1 MCKVFKRVHT
11 RMMLPKGK
19 SKVTLKIGFIGAGWI
34 ANWHLEHLSKIKGT
48 KVACLYDVN
57 KERVEAASKKW
68 KAKSYTDYKRMLK
81 EEDLDVLYICT
92 PPFAHG
98 DVEISAAEKGI
109 HLFIEKPIGLS
120 LKKAKE
126 IEISIMKNKIITSV
140 GYQRRYE
147 DTVDKIRSILKKN
160 TPGLFMGYWMEGM
173 PPVDW
178 WRRKEGSGGQM
189 IEQTTHIFDLA
200 RYFFGEVEKVFAVE
214 RKGLIE
220 NVENYNIEDASSVT
234 LVFESG
240 LVGTIYSACFLS
252 CGEKVGMSI
261 YFKDRVIEYDG
272 GIKITEPNQEV
283 KISSSIDAGLIED
296 QVFIEAVK
304 TKDASRI
311 RSTYSDALKTL
322 ALTLAA
328 DESMRTGRVVEI
340 K

>member
-1 MCKVFKRVHT
+1 M
-11 RMMLPKGK
+11 
-19 SKVTLKIGFIGAGWI
+19 TLRIGFVGSGWI
-34 ANWHLEHLSKIKGT
+34 ANWHLEHLSKIEGT
-48 KVACLYDVN
+48 KIVSLCDIN
-57 KERVEAASKKW
+57 KERVKAAAIKW
-68 KAKSYTDYKRMLK
+68 EAKSYTDYEKMLD
-81 EEDLDVLYICT
+81 EQELDALYICT

-98 DVEISAAEKGI
+98 QVEISAAERGI
-109 HLFIEKPIGLS
+109 HLFVEKPIGLS

-126 IEISIMKNKIITSV
+126 IEVAITKNKIISSV

-147 DTVDKIRSILKKN
+147 DTVDKICSILKEK
-160 TPGLFMGYWMEGM
+160 TPGLFMGYFMGGM
-173 PPVDW
+173 PSVDW
-178 WRRKEGSGGQM
+178 WRRKERSGGQL

-200 RYFFGEVEKVFAVE
+200 RYLFGKVEKLFAVE
-214 RKGLIE
+214 RRGLIE
-220 NVENYNIEDASSVT
+220 DVKNYNIEDASSVT

-240 LVGTIYSACFLS
+240 LMGTIYSACFLS

-261 YFKDRVIEYDG
+261 YLKDRVIEYDG
-272 GIKITEPNQEV
+272 GIKIIKQNQEV
-283 KISSSIDAGLIED
+283 KISSSVDAGLIED
-296 QVFIEAVK
+296 EVFIEAVK

>member
-1 MCKVFKRVHT
+1 M
-11 RMMLPKGK
+11 
-19 SKVTLKIGFIGAGWI
+19 TLRIGFVGAGGI
-34 ANWHLEHLSKIKGT
+34 ANWHLEHLSKIEGT
-48 KVACLYDVN
+48 KIVSLCDVN
-57 KERVEAASKKW
+57 KKRVEAGAKKW
-68 KAKSYTDYKRMLK
+68 NAKPYTDYERML
-81 EEDLDVLYICT
+81 EEQELDVLYICI

-98 DVEISAAEKGI
+98 QIEISAAEREI

-120 LKKAKE
+120 LKKVKE
-126 IEISIMKNKIITSV
+126 IEAAITKNKIVTSV

-147 DTVDKIRSILKKN
+147 DIVDRIRSILKEDK
-160 TPGLFMGYWMEGM
+160 PGLFTGYWMEGM
-173 PPVDW
+173 PSVDW
-178 WRRKEGSGGQM
+178 WRRKEKSGGQL
-189 IEQTTHIFDLA
+189 IEQTTHIFDLG
-200 RYFFGEVEKVFAVE
+200 RYLFGEVEKVFAVE
-214 RKGLIE
+214 KKGLME
-220 NVENYNIEDASSVT
+220 EVKNYNIEDASSVT

-252 CGEKVGMSI
+252 CGDKVGMNI
-261 YFKDRVIEYDG
+261 YFKDTVIEYDG
-272 GIKITEPNQEV
+272 GIKITKPNQMS

>member
-1 MCKVFKRVHT
+1 
-11 RMMLPKGK
+11 
-19 SKVTLKIGFIGAGWI
+19 VTLRIGFVGTGWI
-34 ANWHLEHLSKIKGT
+34 ANWHLEHLSKIKET
-48 KVACLYDVN
+48 KTVSLCDVN

-68 KAKSYTDYKRMLK
+68 KAKPYTDHKKML
-81 EEDLDVLYICT
+81 EEQGLDVLYICT

-126 IEISIMKNKIITSV
+126 IEVAITENKIITSV

-147 DTVDKIRSILKKN
+147 DTVDRICSILKEK
-160 TPGLFMGYWMEGM
+160 TPGLFMGYFMVGM
-173 PPVDW
+173 PPVNW

-200 RYFFGEVEKVFAVE
+200 RYFFGKVEKLFAVE
-214 RKGLIE
+214 KKGLME
-220 NVENYNIEDASSVT
+220 DVKNYNIEDASSVT

-272 GIKITEPNQEV
+272 GIKIIKPNQEV
-283 KISSSIDAGLIED
+283 KISSSVDAGLIED

-328 DESMRTGRVVEI
+328 DESMITGRVVEI

>member
-1 MCKVFKRVHT
+1 M
-11 RMMLPKGK
+11 
-19 SKVTLKIGFIGAGWI
+19 TLKIGFIGAGGI
-34 ANWHLEHLSKIKGT
+34 ANWHLEHLSKIEGT
-48 KVACLYDVN
+48 KIVSLCDVN
-57 KERVEAASKKW
+57 KKRVEAAAKKW
-68 KAKSYTDYKRMLK
+68 NAKPYTDYERML
-81 EEDLDVLYICT
+81 EEQELDALYICT

-98 DVEISAAEKGI
+98 NMEISATERGI

-126 IEISIMKNKIITSV
+126 IEVAITKNKIVTSV

-147 DTVDKIRSILKKN
+147 DIVDRICSILKEN
-160 TPGLFMGYWMEGM
+160 RAGLFMGYWMEGM
-173 PPVDW
+173 PSVDW
-178 WRRKEGSGGQM
+178 WRRKEKSGGQL

-200 RYFFGEVEKVFAVE
+200 RYLFGKVEKVFAVE
-214 RKGLIE
+214 KKGLME
-220 NVENYNIEDASSVT
+220 DVKNYNIEDASCVT

-240 LVGTIYSACFLS
+240 LVGTICSACFLS
-252 CGEKVGMSI
+252 CGEKVGMNI
-261 YFKDRVIEYDG
+261 YFKDRVIQYDG
-272 GIKITEPNQEV
+272 GIKIIESNQQS
-283 KISSSIDAGLIED
+283 KISSSVDAGLIED